1 MQDEVVIT
9 VIATGFEGRPVSK
22 NDTDTVNH
30 FGRSAQEKGQK
41 LDGAFLKLFLSTNQI
56 SFLLNKSRITSSKSS
71 GC

>member
-30 FGRSAQEKGQK
+30 FGRSAQEKGQR
-41 LDGAFLKLFLSTNQI
+41 LGGAFTGDPDEKEPDEMFQIPPFLK
-56 SFLLNKSRITSSKSS
+56 
-71 GC
+71 